1 MPAESDPA
9 ASNRRVLDK
18 QQAAALVGEI
28 VGAMGELQAL
38 LDEESA
44 HVRAGRL
51 RDGLAG
57 QERKAALASGY
68 LRGLEAVKANAI
80 ALARC
85 APDEVA
91 RLKSAHAAFARALET
106 NQAVLATARAVSES
120 LLKGIADE
128 MSPARPQGYAG
139 IGGRAPAP
147 SNNGGPL
154 LVSRTL

>member
-1 MPAESDPA
+1 MPAPSEAA
-9 ASNRRVLDK
+9 ASSRRVLDRPG
-18 QQAAALVGEI
+18 AAALVAEVVAAI
-28 VGAMGELQAL
+28 GELQSL

-57 QERKAALASGY
+57 QERKAALASAY

-85 APDEVA
+85 APEEVA
-91 RLKSAHAAFARALET
+91 RLKSVHASFARALET

-120 LLKGIADE
+120 LLKGIAE
-128 MSPARPQGYAG
+128 EISPARPQGYGG
-139 IGGRAPAP
+139 IGGRAPTL
-147 SNNGGPL
+147 SNGGPL
-154 LVSRTL
+154 IVSRSL